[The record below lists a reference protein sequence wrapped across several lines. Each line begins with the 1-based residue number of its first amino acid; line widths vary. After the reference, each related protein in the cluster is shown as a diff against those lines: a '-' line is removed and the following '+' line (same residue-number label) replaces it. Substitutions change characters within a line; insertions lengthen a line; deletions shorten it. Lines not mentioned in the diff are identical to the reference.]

1 VIFSLAA
8 VPNASTRGDPSI
20 HFQCYFSHGPLTFLT
35 LHVCV
40 YIASVKNLYQV
51 SHHSD
56 EVKKEKNQNFS
67 VKNDRTTPEGYAGF
81 LPVIPRYA
89 STLHLFV
96 QIRADLFLKIS
107 WTDLRAGLTCAWKHA
122 ETCNRAAAASVT
134 HQITYFISLYCKQ
147 H

>member
-20 HFQCYFSHGPLTFLT
+20 HFQCYFSHGPLTFLI

-40 YIASVKNLYQV
+40 HIASVKNLASFWWSQKR
-51 SHHSD
+51 
-56 EVKKEKNQNFS
+56 KKSKLFCQKWPNNTRGIRRF
-67 VKNDRTTPEGYAGF
+67 P
-81 LPVIPRYA
+81 LPVIPWYA

-107 WTDLRAGLTCAWKHA
+107 WTDLRAGLTCAIHKPHTTRGNMQQSSGR
-122 ETCNRAAAASVT
+122 ERDASDPIF
-134 HQITYFISLYCKQ
+134 HLSLL
-147 H
+147 